1 MNITEFKETLQTIK
15 EEWNND
21 SCIYTDENYFIYI
34 KGNLKSSYVEKTLG
48 TKSLMNIRYIIPIGV
63 YRTSSKNNEY
73 TLLNTIG
80 FFNNKY
86 EPCEMIFDN
95 WELYRMDFSRS
106 YHNGKTY
113 YYPIPYIRNIA
124 KPTNKKKFENGY
136 DIENFDEILN
146 EIWEYIEE
154 EKNNL

>member
-1 MNITEFKETLQTIK
+1 MNITELKKTLQTIK

-21 SCIYTDENYFIYI
+21 SHIYTNENYFIYI

-63 YRTSSKNNEY
+63 YHASFKNNEY
-73 TLLNTIG
+73 TSLNTMG

-95 WELYRMDFSRS
+95 WELYKLEFT
-106 YHNGKTY
+106 HNYLGGKAN
-113 YYPIPYIRNIA
+113 YYPVPYIRNINN
-124 KPTNKKKFENGY
+124 PTCKKKFDSGY
-136 DIENFDEILN
+136 SIEEFDEVLD
-146 EIWEYIEE
+146 EIWKYIKE
-154 EKNNL
+154 EKNDL